1 MSHPH
6 TLIPS
11 YLHTLTQAQQE
22 YQEGEAEWCED
33 DEVSYE
39 TQTKVRQERP
49 KESLCLICHIWIH
62 QSDWVFVNQGILT
75 AAIKTSDIQF

>member
-11 YLHTLTQAQQE
+11 HLHTLTQAQQE

-39 TQTKVRQERP
+39 TQTKVRQETEEETKRAF
-49 KESLCLICHIWIH
+49 I
-62 QSDWVFVNQGILT
+62 
-75 AAIKTSDIQF
+75 